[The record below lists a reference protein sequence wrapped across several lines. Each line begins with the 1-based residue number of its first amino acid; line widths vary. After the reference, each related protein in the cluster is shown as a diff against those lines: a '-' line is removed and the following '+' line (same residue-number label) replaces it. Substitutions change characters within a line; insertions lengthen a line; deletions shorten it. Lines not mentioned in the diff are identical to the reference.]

1 VRSYACHCTYPR
13 DDSGYNL
20 WRCKIKGLS
29 WLQIIDRRGFDGDIP
44 DRIIAIAVRQVEVM
58 RIHESV
64 FIQGYAQTDAD
75 RIENQVFVLDPNPQ
89 PYRRIKIILENIA
102 VVADQ
107 AEIGETESPF

>member
-1 VRSYACHCTYPR
+1 MRSYACHCTYPR

-44 DRIIAIAVRQVEVM
+44 DRIIAVAVRQVEVM

-75 RIENQVFVLDPNPQ
+75 RIENQVFVLDPNTQ
-89 PYRRIKIILENIA
+89 PYRRIKIILENIL
-102 VVADQ
+102 
-107 AEIGETESPF
+107 AE